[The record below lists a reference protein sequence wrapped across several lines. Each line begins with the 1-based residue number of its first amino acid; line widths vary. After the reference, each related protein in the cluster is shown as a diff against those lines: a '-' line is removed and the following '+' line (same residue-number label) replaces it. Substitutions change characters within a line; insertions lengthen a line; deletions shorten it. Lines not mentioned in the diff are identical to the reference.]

1 MNNYKHKRAANIRSA
16 ISVLVITVA
25 AFCMMV
31 YALSVEF
38 GRPREVQAQTDAE
51 LQTTPAETTEST
63 LQPLP
68 EPQPQSMG
76 EFKLTAYCS
85 CAKCCG
91 KWAERRPIDEQGDA
105 IVYTASG
112 TIAEAGRTIAVDPSV
127 IPYGTAVVIDGHTYI
142 AEDCGGAIKGNR
154 IDVYFDSHADA
165 LEWGVQ
171 TIEVFSIN

>member
-1 MNNYKHKRAANIRSA
+1 MLSIISA
-16 ISVLVITVA
+16 LVFIIA
-25 AFCMMV
+25 AFGMLF
-31 YALSVEF
+31 YAFSVEF
-38 GRPREVQAQTDAE
+38 WRPREVQAQTE
-51 LQTTPAETTEST
+51 TEVQTTPAETTEST

-91 KWAERRPIDEQGDA
+91 KWAECRPTDEQGNA

-112 TIAEAGRTIAVDPSV
+112 TVAKAGRTIAVDPSV
-127 IPYGTAVVIDGHTYI
+127 IPYGTAVDIGGHTYI

-154 IDVYFDSHADA
+154 IDIYFDNHADA

-171 TIEVFSIN
+171 TIEVFGIN